1 MVAEEIFWTLLTGSH
16 EAGISSYSPAC
27 GACGG
32 NPSLRGVVDTTME
45 LTRMAMKIVGLCLK
59 GCRANAAADDQ
70 VVGTGWHIWIILK
83 YPRLPWIAHKDSG
96 ASH

>member
-1 MVAEEIFWTLLTGSH
+1 
-16 EAGISSYSPAC
+16 
-27 GACGG
+27 
-32 NPSLRGVVDTTME
+32 ME

-70 VVGTGWHIWIILK
+70 VVGTGWHIWIILD
-83 YPRLPWIAHKDSG
+83 PRLPWIAHKDSG